1 MEEWKEIQKKYLILE
16 VTIGVIGILICCIIG
31 IYLDW
36 SVLVKKNVLIVI
48 DDIESFS
55 LTILQIQGKR

>member
-16 VTIGVIGILICCIIG
+16 VTIGIIGILICCIIG

-36 SVLVKKNVLIVI
+36 SVLVKKNDFGFANVKDYYTLA
-48 DDIESFS
+48 
-55 LTILQIQGKR
+55 

>member
-1 MEEWKEIQKKYLILE
+1 MEEWKKIQKKYLMLE
-16 VTIGVIGILICCIIG
+16 VTIGIVGIPICCIIG

-48 DDIESFS
+48 N
-55 LTILQIQGKR
+55 

>member
-16 VTIGVIGILICCIIG
+16 VIIGILICCIIG

-48 DDIESFS
+48 GDP
-55 LTILQIQGKR
+55 TV